1 MFHPKNF
8 VLIHGAW
15 HDHHAWDF
23 VVPFLE
29 DAGYLA
35 TALDLPGAGATAK
48 YPSSYLRRPFDL
60 EAFTAEH
67 SPNANVT
74 QEERTDAVIT
84 AVRELNARSSSKAV
98 LVGHSL
104 GGLTVS
110 HVAEAISDEL
120 SAVVYC
126 SALMLPSNML
136 HTQMNAHET
145 MSGRLTP
152 NLEIGDPVK
161 TGVMR
166 FNPKSDDPNYRAL
179 VKAAFYA
186 DVTEERFQLAL
197 SYLIPDEPAQVTT
210 IPSPITKKNFG
221 RISRYYIQCTQDNAI
236 PLAAQQEMVSL
247 VDADMNNATT
257 VHSLESSHSP
267 FFSHPEEFAQ
277 ILKEIAES

>member
-1 MFHPKNF
+1 MTHAKSF

-15 HDHHAWDF
+15 HDHHTWDF
-23 VVPFLE
+23 VVPVLE
-29 DAGYLA
+29 NAGHLV
-35 TALDLPGAGATAK
+35 TALDLPGAGVNAK

-74 QEERTDAVIT
+74 QNERTDAVIA
-84 AVRELNARSSSKAV
+84 AVRKLNEKSSSKAV

-136 HTQMNAHET
+136 HAQMDAHET
-145 MSGRLTP
+145 MNGRLTP
-152 NLEIGDPVK
+152 HLQIGDPVK
-161 TGVMR
+161 TGVIR
-166 FNPKSDDPNYRAL
+166 INPKSDDPKYRAL

-197 SYLIPDEPAQVTT
+197 SYLATDEPVQVTK

-221 RISRYYIQCTQDNAI
+221 TISRHYIQCTQDNAI
-236 PLAAQQEMVSL
+236 PLAAQREMVSL
-247 VDADMNNATT
+247 VDADMNNVTT

-267 FFSHPEEFAQ
+267 FFSHPKEVAR
-277 ILKEIAES
+277 ILNEIAES